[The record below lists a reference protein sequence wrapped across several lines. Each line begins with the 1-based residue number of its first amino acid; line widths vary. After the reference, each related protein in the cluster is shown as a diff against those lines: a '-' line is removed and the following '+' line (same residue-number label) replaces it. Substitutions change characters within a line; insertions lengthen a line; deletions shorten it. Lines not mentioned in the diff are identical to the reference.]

1 MHLFEKWELWIIS
14 TYQNKTMLIT
24 MRFRLLYYSRELQH
38 NIWNHFDILASGK
51 TDIIAELI
59 QNCSVRIN
67 LELFSQELKPCLNV
81 NVSSEISCYFW
92 WRLERLN
99 YYLQIFFL
107 NVGFK
112 PQIFKIKIVFQ
123 IYVYETVNLKKL
135 CWIG

>member
-1 MHLFEKWELWIIS
+1 MHLFENWGLWIIS
-14 TYQNKTMLIT
+14 TYQNKSILIT
-24 MRFRLLYYSRELQH
+24 MRSRLLYYSRETTAQH
-38 NIWNHFDILASGK
+38 MESFWHF
-51 TDIIAELI
+51 
-59 QNCSVRIN
+59 SVRKNWHNCRIK
-67 LELFSQELKPCLNV
+67 ETLFSQELKPCLNV

>member
-1 MHLFEKWELWIIS
+1 MHLFEKGGLWIIL
-14 TYQNKTMLIT
+14 TYQNKTILIT
-24 MRFRLLYYSRELQH
+24 MRFRLLYYSRETTAQH
-38 NIWNHFDILASGK
+38 MESFWHF
-51 TDIIAELI
+51 
-59 QNCSVRIN
+59 SVRKSWNNCRIK
-67 LELFSQELKPCLNV
+67 ETLFSQELKPCLNV